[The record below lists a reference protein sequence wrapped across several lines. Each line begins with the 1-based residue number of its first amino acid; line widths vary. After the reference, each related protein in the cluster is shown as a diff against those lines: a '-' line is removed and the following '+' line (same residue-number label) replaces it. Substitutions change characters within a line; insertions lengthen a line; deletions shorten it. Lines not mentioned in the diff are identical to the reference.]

1 MREKEKGWPLPRPVH
16 SKHKGPATVGNIS
29 NSTLAGNAKFSEI
42 ATEELAAALDY
53 ATKGWPVFPC
63 DPATKAPLTDHGHR
77 DATTIVPIIRA
88 WWQRWPQAM
97 VGLPTGTA
105 SGVWVLDLDVDPEK
119 RLDGGAAL
127 DQLEATHGRLPNCP
141 CAETPRCGTHLFFRF
156 DPDRP
161 VKNSVGK
168 VAPGIDVRGDGGYVV
183 LAPSVRSDGRSYQWL
198 SVPFADTDFPDAPD
212 WLYRLIERPKPEPA
226 SAPSPAIRLLPDT
239 LDPRRLAYARSA
251 LDREAKAVASAAEGG
266 RNHRLNVAA
275 HNCATYAA
283 AGFLDE
289 GEAREALLA
298 AALECGLSV
307 PEARRTI
314 TSGMKAGLAKPASF
328 PAAWA
333 DEEEE
338 ARRAVELNRDLASP
352 DNGAPSEVGAA
363 AVAAGATWAAPD
375 MSMLGEHRRAPPA
388 FDSDWFGPQLAA
400 WVRATA
406 KATCAPVDYVGTALL
421 ALAGGVIGNQR
432 RALAGA
438 KWNEPPIL
446 FSALVGF
453 PSAGKSPALGAVMSL
468 VSDEEA
474 RLDSVYRE
482 QMAEWETKKVAAE
495 AVRAAYKSA
504 LREAMRGDP
513 ELTRAVPLSVPEGM
527 DEPTKPFL
535 GRVMVQ
541 DATIEKLA
549 HIAQGNPKGFLSFH
563 DELAG
568 LFASFGRYSGS
579 GGADRTFW
587 LQAYNG
593 RSHIVDRV
601 KVDDPIRIPH
611 LAIGIVGGIQPDR
624 AAELITGTD
633 DGLVSR
639 FLWCWPDPVPGFT
652 VARERVDDSVAQ
664 RVISRLAR
672 LGMDPQPAGRPD
684 TPVLVPL
691 EEAAI
696 QRLEHIARDMKA
708 REEGASRLMRG
719 TLGKVRG
726 NVVRLATILAYLWWA
741 ASSRDPFDEP
751 TEIGEAAV
759 ATACEMMLSYF
770 IPMAERV
777 FGDAAVPAVESNAAA
792 LARYLQ
798 ANSLK
803 TFNASKLR
811 YKIGGQLR
819 QAAAMTAACEELED
833 LGYIKAAAVP
843 GSRGKGRP
851 AKDFMV
857 CPPTAVPD

>member
-1 MREKEKGWPLPRPVH
+1 MAIKPKLSG
-16 SKHKGPATVGNIS
+16 
-29 NSTLAGNAKFSEI
+29 I
-42 ATEELAAALDY
+42 ATAALDF
-53 ATKGWPVFPC
+53 ATNGWPVFPC

-77 DATTIVPIIRA
+77 DATTAAPAIIA
-88 WWQRWPQAM
+88 WWKRWPEAM
-97 VGLPTGTA
+97 IGLPTGAA
-105 SGVWVLDLDVDPEK
+105 SGVWVLDLDVDGAK
-119 RLDGGAAL
+119 KIDGRDAL
-127 DQLEATHGRLPNCP
+127 DQLEATHGQLPNGP
-141 CAETPRCGTHLFFRF
+141 CAETPRGGVHIFFRH
-156 DPDRP
+156 DPERL
-161 VKNSVGK
+161 VRNSVGK
-168 VAPGIDVRGDGGYVV
+168 VASGIDVRGDGGYVV

-212 WLYRLIERPKPEPA
+212 WLYRLIERPKPEPV
-226 SAPSPAIRLLPDT
+226 SAPSPPIRPLPDT
-239 LDPRRLAYARSA
+239 LDPRRLAYAQSA
-251 LDREAKAVASAAEGG
+251 LEREAKAVASAAEGG
-266 RNHRLNVAA
+266 RNHRLNTAA
-275 HNCATYAA
+275 HNVGTFVA

-289 GEAREALLA
+289 GEARDTLLA
-298 AALECGLSV
+298 AALECGLTA

-314 TSGMKAGLAKPASF
+314 ASGMKAGLAKPASF
-328 PAAWA
+328 PAEWA
-333 DEEEE
+333 EEEE
-338 ARRAVELNRDLASP
+338 AARRAVELNRDLAGP
-352 DNGAPSEVGAA
+352 DNGAPGKIANGTIAA
-363 AVAAGATWAAPD
+363 EATSAAPD
-375 MSMLGEHRRAPPA
+375 LSMLGEHRRAPPV
-388 FDSDWFGPQLAA
+388 FNPDWFGPQLAA

-468 VSDEEA
+468 VSDEET
-474 RLDSVYRE
+474 RLDALYRE
-482 QMAEWETKKVAAE
+482 RMAEWETKKVAAE
-495 AVRAAYKSA
+495 AVRAAYKTA
-504 LREAMRGDP
+504 CREAMRGDP

-527 DEPTKPFL
+527 EEPAKPFL

-601 KVDDPIRIPH
+601 KADDPIRIPH

-664 RVISRLAR
+664 RVISRLAS
-672 LGMDPQPAGRPD
+672 LGMAPQPAGRPD
-684 TPVLVPL
+684 APVLVPL

-696 QRLEHIARDMKA
+696 QRLEDIAREMKA

-726 NVVRLATILAYLWWA
+726 NVVRLATILTFLWWA

-751 TEIGEAAV
+751 SEIGEAAV
-759 ATACEMMLSYF
+759 ATACELMLGYF

-777 FGDAAVPAVESNAAA
+777 FGDAAVPEVESNAAA

-851 AKDFMV
+851 SKDFTV
-857 CPPTAVPD
+857 CPQTAVPD

>member
-1 MREKEKGWPLPRPVH
+1 M
-16 SKHKGPATVGNIS
+16 SNIS
-29 NSTLAGNAKFSEI
+29 APPSAGNAKFSEI
-42 ATEELAAALDY
+42 ATEQLAAALDY
-53 ATKGWPVFPC
+53 AAQGWPVFPC

-77 DATTIVPIIRA
+77 DASTALATIRA
-88 WWQRWPQAM
+88 WWRRWPQAM
-97 VGLPTGTA
+97 IGLPTGAA
-105 SGVWVLDLDVDPEK
+105 SGVWVLDLDVDGAK
-119 RLDGGAAL
+119 KIDGRDAL
-127 DQLEATHGRLPNCP
+127 DRLEATHGQLPNGP
-141 CAETPRCGTHLFFRF
+141 CAETPRGGVHLFFRH

-168 VAPGIDVRGDGGYVV
+168 VASGIDVRGDGGYVV
-183 LAPSVRSDGRSYQWL
+183 LAPSVRRDGRTYRWL
-198 SVPFADTDFPDAPD
+198 ATPFGDSDFPDAPD
-212 WLYRLIERPKPEPA
+212 WLYTLIERPKPEPA
-226 SAPSPAIRLLPDT
+226 SAPSAPIRPLPDA
-239 LDPRRLAYARSA
+239 LDPRRLAYAQSA
-251 LDREAKAVASAAEGG
+251 LEREAEAVALAAEGG

-275 HNCATYAA
+275 HNAATYVS

-289 GEAREALLA
+289 GEARKALLA

-314 TSGMKAGLAKPASF
+314 SSGMKAGLAKPASF

-333 DEEEE
+333 DEEEQV
-338 ARRAVELNRDLASP
+338 RRAVELNRDLASP

-363 AVAAGATWAAPD
+363 AVGAGAMWAAPD

-388 FDSDWFGPQLAA
+388 FNPEWFGPQLAA
-400 WVRATA
+400 WVRAPA
-406 KATCAPVDYVGTALL
+406 KATSAPTDYVGTALL

-438 KWNEPPIL
+438 KWSETPIL

-468 VSDEEA
+468 VSEEEA
-474 RLDSVYRE
+474 RLDAVYRE
-482 QMAEWETKKVAAE
+482 QLVEWETKKVAAE
-495 AVRAAYKSA
+495 TVRAAYKTA
-504 LREAMRGDP
+504 CREAMRSDP
-513 ELTRAVPLSVPEGM
+513 ELTRAVPLAVPDGM
-527 DEPTKPFL
+527 EEPAKPFL
-535 GRVMVQ
+535 GRVTVQ

-601 KVDDPIRIPH
+601 KADGPIRIRH

-696 QRLEHIARDMKA
+696 QRLEHIAREMKA

-726 NVVRLATILAYLWWA
+726 NVVRLATILTLLWWA

-759 ATACEMMLSYF
+759 ATACEMMTDYF
-770 IPMAERV
+770 LPMAERV
-777 FGDAAVPAVESNAAA
+777 FGEAAVPEVESNAAT

-798 ANSLK
+798 ANSLRA
-803 TFNASKLR
+803 FNASKLR
-811 YKIGGQLR
+811 YAIGGQLR

-833 LGYIKAAAVP
+833 LGYIKAAVA

-851 AKDFMV
+851 SKEFTV
-857 CPPTAVPD
+857 CPQTAVPN